1 MRLAAAVL
9 LALLASCA
17 RMEAPSGGPED
28 ETPPVLLAASPA
40 PSAGVPELS
49 AIELQWSERLSEA
62 TAEVTVYPPLPARV
76 SVSGSR
82 IGIELEEPL
91 GARTMVVHLPPTV
104 ADLRG
109 VEAGASTDLPYTGL
123 PALPTGGAL
132 VTLGRQSGTV
142 LGERVMIDILSGGG
156 DLLRRTSPD
165 TTGTAFVGWLEPGD
179 YLVRCYE
186 DPDMSF
192 TWEHEVEAGAETAV
206 AVALDTL
213 ALELVLAVVDTV
225 GPRISSVT
233 ATDRHHLVVTFN
245 EQPEVP
251 LEAGAVF
258 LLRDS
263 TGAGVPVLG
272 AWLSGA
278 RDRRSL
284 TLATGSAGKG
294 RATLFCSGL
303 SDLPGNVSSPDSIE
317 YETVDTLATDTLTVG
332 STYPPPGMTDA
343 PPKGPVTFS
352 VSDWV
357 DPAALRE
364 GFSVVRVSDG
374 TPVDGS
380 LEMTSGRAWSF
391 TPHHEFL
398 GQEQYRVTIRGGAV
412 DPEGDSL
419 QAFSW
424 SFTSAWGDEPGS
436 ISGRTAGGGRV
447 ILEIRAAGS
456 SGTSMI
462 HDLGSGGEYSIDG
475 IPAGRYT
482 VSAAS
487 DRNGSGSWDPGEPYG
502 AYPGVVL
509 VRPGME
515 TTEVDI
521 EILP

>member
-1 MRLAAAVL
+1 
-9 LALLASCA
+9 
-17 RMEAPSGGPED
+17 
-28 ETPPVLLAASPA
+28 
-40 PSAGVPELS
+40 
-49 AIELQWSERLSEA
+49 
-62 TAEVTVYPPLPARV
+62 
-76 SVSGSR
+76 
-82 IGIELEEPL
+82 
-91 GARTMVVHLPPTV
+91 
-104 ADLRG
+104 
-109 VEAGASTDLPYTGL
+109 
-123 PALPTGGAL
+123 
-132 VTLGRQSGTV
+132 
-142 LGERVMIDILSGGG
+142 
-156 DLLRRTSPD
+156 
-165 TTGTAFVGWLEPGD
+165 
-179 YLVRCYE
+179 
-186 DPDMSF
+186 
-192 TWEHEVEAGAETAV
+192 
-206 AVALDTL
+206 
-213 ALELVLAVVDTV
+213 
-225 GPRISSVT
+225 
-233 ATDRHHLVVTFN
+233 
-245 EQPEVP
+245 
-251 LEAGAVF
+251 
-258 LLRDS
+258 
-263 TGAGVPVLG
+263 
-272 AWLSGA
+272 
-278 RDRRSL
+278 
-284 TLATGSAGKG
+284 
-294 RATLFCSGL
+294 
-303 SDLPGNVSSPDSIE
+303 
-317 YETVDTLATDTLTVG
+317 
-332 STYPPPGMTDA
+332 MTDA

-357 DPAALRE
+357 DPASLRD